1 MYIVEMTEQLRVA
14 DAFKMNLKFL
24 MFELG
29 LTQEALGEKLGGLSR
44 QSINNLLNSDD
55 IRTSTIGK
63 VATALGYEETD
74 LTDPNF
80 KQKYFNKKD

>member
-1 MYIVEMTEQLRVA
+1 MTKNEVKVL

-24 MFELG
+24 MFEMN
-29 LTQEALGEKLGGLSR
+29 LTPEQLGEKLGGISR
-44 QSINNLLNSDD
+44 QSVYKILNSDD
-55 IRTSTIGK
+55 MKTSTIGK
-63 VATALGYEETD
+63 VANALGYEETD

>member
-24 MFELG
+24 MFEMG

-80 KQKYFNKKD
+80 KQKYFSKKD

>member
-1 MYIVEMTEQLRVA
+1 MYIVEMTEQLKVV

-24 MFELG
+24 MFEMG
-29 LTQEALGEKLGGLSR
+29 LTQEALGQKLGGMSR
-44 QSINNLLNSDD
+44 QGVSNLLNSDD

-74 LTDPNF
+74 LIDPNF
-80 KQKYFNKKD
+80 KAKYYSKKN